1 MKTIL
6 LHVENDEGLEARL
19 QAAFDLARAFDA
31 HLHCLQVTPYAAY
44 ALGDGGMSGF
54 PVTSIIE
61 AIEKQRRIDRDF
73 VEARL
78 KSEGVSWDWAARDGD
93 SVVLLA
99 EASRLADVVVMSAG
113 PFERTSKLQVSLT
126 GDVTIQSAAPVLA
139 VSPSLRQLNLAAPA
153 VVAWDGSREA
163 ATALRQSLPM
173 LQRAPQVHILTVEE
187 KPSDFRASDAARY
200 LSRHGVEAEVI
211 ERSKG
216 GSGIEDIIREEV
228 MRLGAGYLVQGAYGH
243 SRLRETLF
251 GGVTLGL
258 LSDAPV
264 PLLLAH

>member
-6 LHVENDEGLEARL
+6 VHIENDEGQESRL
-19 QAAFDLARAFDA
+19 QAAFDLARAFGA

-54 PVTSIIE
+54 PVTTIVE
-61 AIEKQRRIDRDF
+61 AIEKQRRDDRDK

-78 KSEGVSWDWAARDGD
+78 KQEGVSWDWASRDGD
-93 SVVLLA
+93 SVVRLA

-113 PFERTSKLQVSLT
+113 PFEKTPKLQVSMT
-126 GDVTIQSAAPVLA
+126 GDVAIQAAAPVLA
-139 VSPSLRQLNLAAPA
+139 VTPGMKGLNLNGHAL
-153 VVAWDGSREA
+153 VAWDGSREA
-163 ATALRQSLPM
+163 ATAMRQSLSLLRM
-173 LQRAPQVHILTVEE
+173 AKEVHILTVEE

-200 LSRHGVEAEVI
+200 LSRHGLEAEVI
-211 ERSKG
+211 ERSTG
-216 GSGIEDIIREEV
+216 GKSIEEVIREEIL
-228 MRLGAGYLVQGAYGH
+228 RLGACYLVQGAYGH
-243 SRLRETLF
+243 SRLRQTLF
-251 GGVTLGL
+251 GGVTRGL